1 MLLRLGVLTI
11 QLLFEAMHGVRR
23 EVAYVIR
30 VIKNRDYPQ
39 DALVDLL
46 FLFEGHTS
54 GHVVDRCPL
63 RTGGHQSLAE
73 LLS

>member
-1 MLLRLGVLTI
+1 
-11 QLLFEAMHGVRR
+11 
-23 EVAYVIR
+23 
-30 VIKNRDYPQ
+30 
-39 DALVDLL
+39 VDLL

-54 GHVVDRCPL
+54 GHVVDRCSL

>member
-1 MLLRLGVLTI
+1 MLLRLAVLTI
-11 QLLFEAMHGVRR
+11 QLLCESMHGVRG

-54 GHVVDRCPL
+54 GHVVDRCSL